1 MSRTIRTG
9 IALAFLGGLFF
20 AGCSFIPKPDQINF
34 GIWAADKD
42 LWDEAIFR
50 WKKALLLDPD
60 SVAAHNNLAVAY
72 EKKGLWEEAGREY
85 EVALKLAP
93 QNIWIKA
100 NYQSF
105 KDNLEVM
112 DKAKEKDKKEAEK
125 DEKK

>member
-1 MSRTIRTG
+1 MSRIIRAG
-9 IALAFLGGLFF
+9 IALAFLGILFF
-20 AGCSFIPKPDQINF
+20 VGCSLMPKPDQMNF
-34 GIWAADKD
+34 GIWAAEKD

-50 WKKALLLDPD
+50 WKKALLLDPG
-60 SVAAHNNLAVAY
+60 SAAAHNNLAVAY

-85 EVALKLAP
+85 EMALKLAP
-93 QNIWIKA
+93 QNSWLKA

-112 DKAKEKDKKEAEK
+112 DKAKEKEKKEGEK